1 MTTTDTPAEL
11 IRIWDSTEARLIQ
24 LVASPAEY
32 LEETGEDPED
42 DPISTFIT
50 NDVLE
55 IKREQYLSDREG
67 WITNYYTLVTG
78 TGGPHVEFTTSYR
91 INVYWG
97 GEVLESGT
105 HDDQAREAIDRIE
118 DWLNEVV
125 AK

>member
-1 MTTTDTPAEL
+1 MTTTDTRAEL
-11 IRIWDSTEARLIQ
+11 IRIWDTTEARLIQ

-32 LEETGEDPED
+32 LEETGEDPEE

-97 GEVLESGT
+97 GEVLEGGT